1 MKKVE
6 KKMLKTKLSL
16 ALSTALLGV
25 GMMGHVQAA
34 PSLGEDG
41 LGDAAL
47 FPYYSAQGGWQT
59 FIRLINTSN
68 EAMAVKVRFR
78 EQANS
83 RDVLDFV
90 VLLSPNDMWGAW
102 TDGQAATDNHGTAN
116 MPGIRTRDTSCIVPG
131 VDTTPVNGES
141 FVTLDAAKHLVGA
154 AFKDAAFT
162 GIYDDNG
169 TVHFTGGAKAR
180 LSEGHIEVIGIA
192 SYANGSQMSNW
203 ISHNSATGRPGDC
216 NRAINAFVNAANGGS
231 TVAVTEARDATN
243 SLAANAYMINVNN
256 GQGAGYDP
264 TIIRNFAMSAGSG
277 AVFATQAANSSSPGA
292 GRQPDLNSAD
302 PGVIDASITRG
313 AELVQ
318 YWQAATAAP
327 AGVDVISTLLMRTSV
342 INEWAAKKS
351 SGVFSNKYTQWVVNF
366 PTKSYYVDLA
376 NDPNT
381 AQDVSAT
388 LTDPT
393 VGDDAVAP
401 FDYEFDLGP
410 VANDGN
416 VAGKSCQSFAMDM
429 WNTEEDHASF
439 TSPVPFTGGQ
449 LCQETNVVGFSADF
463 ASQGLATANPV
474 TISDLSFPVMPFL
487 DRNGVANPKAQS
499 GWARLTFNSASAPNG
514 LPVDGFMM
522 TIFDKGSNAANYTTI
537 NDHKYER
544 SAAWIQANG
553 GRSGN
558 GTVNAQ

>member
-25 GMMGHVQAA
+25 GMMGHVQAV

-102 TDGQAATDNHGTAN
+102 TDGAAATDNHGTPDS
-116 MPGIRTRDTSCIVPG
+116 PGIRTRDTSCLVPG
-131 VDTTPVNGES
+131 VDTTPVDGES
-141 FVTLDAAKHLVGA
+141 FVTLDSAKHLIGA
-154 AFKDAAFT
+154 AFKDASFSGA
-162 GIYDDNG
+162 YDDNG

-192 SYANGSQMSNW
+192 SYANGTDMSNW
-203 ISHNSATGRPGDC
+203 ISHNPATGRPTNC
-216 NRAINAFVNAANGGS
+216 HNAINAFVNAANGGN
-231 TVAVTEARDATN
+231 TVAISEADDAQN
-243 SLAANAYMINVNN
+243 ALAVNAYMINVGN
-256 GQGAGYDP
+256 GQGGGYDP
-264 TIIRNFAMSAGSG
+264 TIIRDFKNSAGSG
-277 AVFATQAANSSSPGA
+277 AELATQAANSSSPGA

-302 PGVIDASITRG
+302 VGVVDGSIVRAG
-313 AELVQ
+313 ELVQ
-318 YWQAATAAP
+318 YWQGQTVAP
-327 AGVDVISTLLMRTSV
+327 TGIDTISTLLMRTSV

-366 PTKSYYVDLA
+366 PTKGFYVDLD
-376 NDPNT
+376 NDPNV

-393 VGDDAVAP
+393 VGNDAVAP

-410 VANDGN
+410 VADAN
-416 VAGKSCQSFAMDM
+416 VAGKSCQRFHMDM

-439 TSPVPFTGGQ
+439 TSPVPFTGGE
-449 LCQETNVVGFSADF
+449 LCQETNVVGFSSDF
-463 ASQGLATANPV
+463 AGSGLATANPV
-474 TISDLSFPVMPFL
+474 TIDDKSFPVMPFL

-499 GWARLTFNSASAPNG
+499 GWGRLTFNTRVGSPNG
-514 LPVDGFMM
+514 LPVNGFMM
-522 TIFDKGSNAANYTTI
+522 TVFDKGSDAANYTTI
-537 NDHKYER
+537 HDHKYER
-544 SAAWIQANG
+544 SAQWFQDNG

-558 GTVNAQ
+558 GFND